1 MIFNILGFS
10 KNVIELFYVVSC
22 MKRSLKTWHFGID
35 NDNLVRLVLVGKKTA
50 TTSLYD
56 ENDFPVLE
64 EESIL
69 LFDNEKEACI
79 TKTKKFIV
87 TEFKNIN
94 EELAML
100 EGEGTFDYWKQSHIE
115 YFKSVDPDFN
125 EDTIVVFEIFEM
137 VENLVEKRL
146 LLARKIAENNE
157 DIFGNILSV
166 EEINAGFNNSIFCV
180 NDKFIIK
187 VYGNESKEDLFD
199 VEAQFY
205 LSNQD
210 NQHIP
215 KFYRYDKSKN
225 VVPYVYEIIEKIQGK
240 SVYYFWYKMS
250 EQEREKFIQELVPI
264 LKDIHSKEYPAY
276 DWANFIKENVL
287 SYFHQSIDMFGYEE
301 KDLISKSLKLY
312 DEVLS
317 DNRFCLIHN
326 DLHFDNILLDDNH
339 QIILIDFNNSFVAP
353 FDFDLRLLYMSVFMP
368 WKWANS
374 EMDPLQKIEDYKNLF
389 VYLKKYYKELNQV
402 KYLDERM
409 LIYWIYSD
417 FRLLPRFRTTELKES
432 ILVNSKK
439 LVNNFYGKASL

>member
-1 MIFNILGFS
+1 MLKKEKIVR
-10 KNVIELFYVVSC
+10 VI
-22 MKRSLKTWHFGID
+22 KW
-35 NDNLVRLVLVGKKTA
+35 
-50 TTSLYD
+50 
-56 ENDFPVLE
+56 
-64 EESIL
+64 
-69 LFDNEKEACI
+69 
-79 TKTKKFIV
+79 
-87 TEFKNIN
+87 
-94 EELAML
+94 
-100 EGEGTFDYWKQSHIE
+100 
-115 YFKSVDPDFN
+115 
-125 EDTIVVFEIFEM
+125 
-137 VENLVEKRL
+137 
-146 LLARKIAENNE
+146 
-157 DIFGNILSV
+157 ILSFLLIFLALIIIFSTKWSL
-166 EEINAGFNNSIFCV
+166 INYQFNNFDQILFTLTSSV
-180 NDKFIIK
+180 ASASND
-187 VYGNESKEDLFD
+187 L
-199 VEAQFY
+199 
-205 LSNQD
+205 
-210 NQHIP
+210 
-215 KFYRYDKSKN
+215 
-225 VVPYVYEIIEKIQGK
+225 IE
-240 SVYYFWYKMS
+240 
-250 EQEREKFIQELVPI
+250 E
-264 LKDIHSKEYPAY
+264 
-276 DWANFIKENVL
+276 FIKENVL

>member
-1 MIFNILGFS
+1 
-10 KNVIELFYVVSC
+10 
-22 MKRSLKTWHFGID
+22 
-35 NDNLVRLVLVGKKTA
+35 
-50 TTSLYD
+50 
-56 ENDFPVLE
+56 
-64 EESIL
+64 
-69 LFDNEKEACI
+69 
-79 TKTKKFIV
+79 
-87 TEFKNIN
+87 
-94 EELAML
+94 
-100 EGEGTFDYWKQSHIE
+100 
-115 YFKSVDPDFN
+115 
-125 EDTIVVFEIFEM
+125 
-137 VENLVEKRL
+137 
-146 LLARKIAENNE
+146 
-157 DIFGNILSV
+157 
-166 EEINAGFNNSIFCV
+166 
-180 NDKFIIK
+180 
-187 VYGNESKEDLFD
+187 
-199 VEAQFY
+199 
-205 LSNQD
+205 
-210 NQHIP
+210 
-215 KFYRYDKSKN
+215 
-225 VVPYVYEIIEKIQGK
+225 
-240 SVYYFWYKMS
+240 MS